1 MNKLYIN
8 RTYIKQNK
16 IDQLSIE
23 KKTDDIMSYIDKFKD
38 FFSKNK
44 EKTALNLIY
53 DIYYNPNVSLL
64 EKLDKYNKLKDITG
78 DNYKHSFGLSFYD
91 KKITFYIFN
100 KEKAT
105 FSLDKIIDSIVMDR
119 VEKNNGIQYDFST
132 EEISKHII
140 KNIKNKKI
148 IKYDSKLCDVIKYIN
163 EEYFN
168 LITDKVNDEK
178 KHNFKNIRYENIN
191 YIFKEY
197 ENIDTIQCLKDLFS
211 NKEESSISIGEKIKT
226 FNLLKGIAKDE
237 YQKFFSLNIDNNN
250 EITLSIGKLIIKS
263 DFDDFINEM
272 KELTEHEYNKNR
284 LIENKITLNDTINE
298 EIKNKTLL
306 LETLENFEKQHFENI
321 NNLKYTSIYEKNIN
335 LIQVTK
341 NEITERLLTKEIE
354 NSELNYKEI
363 NKILHNIGGIG
374 ENYTIFIN
382 YLIDKKEASDNLKIE
397 IIKFL
402 LSKIDSSGLGKT
414 NIIIDDTSIKLIIY
428 GKNNEN
434 VELVNFKTKNNYSF
448 LNDIDNDSFRFGINI
463 TDKLLILSEIIRK
476 SNSSKVFELDNDL
489 IANFILKAVNNKK
502 LFISYV
508 NGLIDDVKCT
518 YKLNEDKTL
527 LKENNII
534 LKDKFIKYISN
545 LFNDKLNRYMMEQT
559 ELKFLYSVI
568 SNKSHP
574 YYSELKNIADT
585 YNKLIE
591 KSNDKKLV
599 ANNYISLFFND
610 NNLTDIE
617 KIKYFENLK
626 LDLNENILDFNIN
639 DDTIDFFIKKD
650 SNNGLEENINSK
662 IISTNVK
669 LSDEIYD
676 KLKSSDRQDKATLLK
691 KIIEIDKK
699 NKTILADEKKQ
710 NEFIEK
716 LNKYVKS
723 DLYENLYEDFLKVN
737 ESPSDSE
744 KIEFIYSIM
753 NNLEIYTLVNKETR
767 IQVDH
772 SSLTL
777 KVKPNSVGK
786 IIDLIKIKT
795 NKDLSH
801 LNNLSTFYNGK
812 NKLDIILELEKPSN
826 NIELNEDLMV
836 TYLSDN
842 YSNKSLYNNYNKLTN
857 DYIDKNK
864 SYYKEEIF
872 SKSGIDINNIN
883 YDIDNDEVDQR
894 RKFHPII
901 VENIEYHS
909 EESAIDVNNKI
920 NQLRFIYSVI
930 NDENNKHYEVLT
942 TLKNNYLRLKKEYNL
957 NIEPEEFVSLLEKE
971 EFHDL
976 FFNNKISL
984 KEKLNAFNDLE
995 KKLAKDNQFI

>member
-1 MNKLYIN
+1 
-8 RTYIKQNK
+8 
-16 IDQLSIE
+16 
-23 KKTDDIMSYIDKFKD
+23 
-38 FFSKNK
+38 
-44 EKTALNLIY
+44 
-53 DIYYNPNVSLL
+53 
-64 EKLDKYNKLKDITG
+64 
-78 DNYKHSFGLSFYD
+78 
-91 KKITFYIFN
+91 
-100 KEKAT
+100 
-105 FSLDKIIDSIVMDR
+105 
-119 VEKNNGIQYDFST
+119 
-132 EEISKHII
+132 
-140 KNIKNKKI
+140 
-148 IKYDSKLCDVIKYIN
+148 
-163 EEYFN
+163 
-168 LITDKVNDEK
+168 
-178 KHNFKNIRYENIN
+178 
-191 YIFKEY
+191 
-197 ENIDTIQCLKDLFS
+197 
-211 NKEESSISIGEKIKT
+211 
-226 FNLLKGIAKDE
+226 
-237 YQKFFSLNIDNNN
+237 
-250 EITLSIGKLIIKS
+250 
-263 DFDDFINEM
+263 M

-518 YKLNEDKTL
+518 YKLNEDETL

-842 YSNKSLYNNYNKLTN
+842 YSNKSLYNNYNKLIN

>member
-1 MNKLYIN
+1 
-8 RTYIKQNK
+8 
-16 IDQLSIE
+16 
-23 KKTDDIMSYIDKFKD
+23 
-38 FFSKNK
+38 
-44 EKTALNLIY
+44 
-53 DIYYNPNVSLL
+53 
-64 EKLDKYNKLKDITG
+64 
-78 DNYKHSFGLSFYD
+78 
-91 KKITFYIFN
+91 
-100 KEKAT
+100 
-105 FSLDKIIDSIVMDR
+105 
-119 VEKNNGIQYDFST
+119 
-132 EEISKHII
+132 
-140 KNIKNKKI
+140 
-148 IKYDSKLCDVIKYIN
+148 
-163 EEYFN
+163 
-168 LITDKVNDEK
+168 
-178 KHNFKNIRYENIN
+178 
-191 YIFKEY
+191 
-197 ENIDTIQCLKDLFS
+197 
-211 NKEESSISIGEKIKT
+211 
-226 FNLLKGIAKDE
+226 
-237 YQKFFSLNIDNNN
+237 
-250 EITLSIGKLIIKS
+250 
-263 DFDDFINEM
+263 
-272 KELTEHEYNKNR
+272 
-284 LIENKITLNDTINE
+284 
-298 EIKNKTLL
+298 
-306 LETLENFEKQHFENI
+306 
-321 NNLKYTSIYEKNIN
+321 
-335 LIQVTK
+335 
-341 NEITERLLTKEIE
+341 
-354 NSELNYKEI
+354 
-363 NKILHNIGGIG
+363 
-374 ENYTIFIN
+374 
-382 YLIDKKEASDNLKIE
+382 
-397 IIKFL
+397 
-402 LSKIDSSGLGKT
+402 
-414 NIIIDDTSIKLIIY
+414 
-428 GKNNEN
+428 
-434 VELVNFKTKNNYSF
+434 
-448 LNDIDNDSFRFGINI
+448 
-463 TDKLLILSEIIRK
+463 
-476 SNSSKVFELDNDL
+476 
-489 IANFILKAVNNKK
+489 
-502 LFISYV
+502 
-508 NGLIDDVKCT
+508 
-518 YKLNEDKTL
+518 
-527 LKENNII
+527 
-534 LKDKFIKYISN
+534 
-545 LFNDKLNRYMMEQT
+545 YMMEQT

-842 YSNKSLYNNYNKLTN
+842 YSNKSLYNNYNKLIN